1 VKSNSVP
8 GLNLSRRRLAI
19 IAGGAVAALV
29 IGYFAGQVLIP
40 AGKNLPAQTS
50 SAAQGATTSGAAG
63 TTGAAGAGAGAS
75 ATTPAS
81 GTTAGSGLSAS
92 TGAPDSHAP
101 LTAFADRAGGF
112 RMAYPRGW
120 TRLQSKDAGV
130 RLLASGPNGASLL
143 VRLATLGVAVNG
155 KTLDQVEALT
165 TAKLKAQ
172 RGLQIVAG
180 PKLLSINNLP
190 GFLFIYSFVD
200 PTTGRSAAH
209 SQITLFSGKRMYTLV
224 YQTAAAATLVTLAPL
239 FDQVTDTFHAT

>member
-29 IGYFAGQVLIP
+29 VGYFAGQVLIP
-40 AGKNLPAQTS
+40 PSNNLPAQTTPAS
-50 SAAQGATTSGAAG
+50 QGTATSGAAG
-63 TTGAAGAGAGAS
+63 ATGAAGVGTGAT
-75 ATTPAS
+75 ATTPAG

-92 TGAPDSHAP
+92 TGAPNSHAP
-101 LTAFADRAGGF
+101 LTAFTDRAGGF
-112 RMAYPRGW
+112 QMSYPQGW
-120 TRLQSKDAGV
+120 TRLTSKDAGV
-130 RLLASGPNGASLL
+130 RLLVSGSDGASLL
-143 VRLATLGVAVNG
+143 VRLATLGVTVDG
-155 KTLDQVEALT
+155 KTLDEVEALT

-172 RGLQIVAG
+172 HGLEIVAG

-200 PTTGRSAAH
+200 PTTSRKAAH